1 MIIVCDMIVLVK
13 KQKREKHAKK
23 GNFMSKEKKK
33 FNVDWEMLA
42 NYLLDMA
49 IESWSP
55 NEVMKSLYD
64 AGFSSELLIYLGFG
78 EGEVED
84 MEKEYAQTK
93 LNDSQDAQY
102 QALKDAKAE
111 KGE

>member
-1 MIIVCDMIVLVK
+1 MIVLDK

-23 GNFMSKEKKK
+23 GAIMPQEKKK
-33 FNVDWEMLA
+33 LVVNWEELA

-55 NEVMKSLYD
+55 TEVMKSLFD
-64 AGFSSELLIYLGFG
+64 AGFSRELLIYLGFG

-102 QALKDAKAE
+102 QASKDAK
-111 KGE
+111 GE

>member
-1 MIIVCDMIVLVK
+1 MIVLDK
-13 KQKREKHAKK
+13 KHMREKHAKK
-23 GNFMSKEKKK
+23 GAFMPQEKKK
-33 FNVDWEMLA
+33 LVVNWESLA

-55 NEVMKSLYD
+55 NEVMKSLFD
-64 AGFSSELLIYLGFG
+64 AGFSAELLIYLGFG

-102 QALKDAKAE
+102 QASKDAK
-111 KGE
+111 GE